1 MRAIYPKAFLE
12 RGGEVSLTR
21 PCFISYTLVYMP
33 TVRQTA
39 FRFTAEDLS
48 ILDAIQRRTGIV
60 SRTEVIRM
68 AIRALAAAQGIS
80 FGGEKRYGSGS
91 GVKRRQKL

>member
-1 MRAIYPKAFLE
+1 
-12 RGGEVSLTR
+12 
-21 PCFISYTLVYMP
+21 MP

-68 AIRALAAAQGIS
+68 AIRALATAQGIS
-80 FGGEKRYGSGS
+80 FEGEKRRYASGS
-91 GVKRRQKL
+91 GVKRRQKP